1 MSPFAEKVRQMDPDR
16 YYAALFAPAVI
27 RDRLMVLY
35 AFYLEAARIPEEVS
49 EPVIGEMRLNWMKE
63 AVEDL
68 FADPP
73 KVRRHDLYEALS
85 DLVREPGGPSKEDL
99 LQLIEARV
107 ADLGQGPFPDEAERE
122 RYIDRTAGLVMKLAS
137 QLCHG
142 HELAQDM
149 SSVLVSAGRYWGFTG
164 LLAHHELLARSGRPP
179 FTEDEISQD
188 DPTTGLRESV
198 SAMTDELSNSTRI
211 LPSSLY
217 PALGYIRLGRSYLKH
232 DGTSYSPGPLTRQIS
247 LLFGSLTG
255 RLV

>member
-1 MSPFAEKVRQMDPDR
+1 MTQAHEN
-16 YYAALFAPAVI
+16 LAVSNEFHPHI
-27 RDRLMVLY
+27 LVMEDDLNVAKGLEMVLTQEGY
-35 AFYLEAARIPEEVS
+35 DVYLAGTGKLAMEAFK
-49 EPVIGEMRLNWMKE
+49 NKQ
-63 AVEDL
+63 
-68 FADPP
+68 F
-73 KVRRHDLYEALS
+73 
-85 DLVREPGGPSKEDL
+85 DL
-99 LQLIEARV
+99 LV
-107 ADLGQGPFPDEAERE
+107 ADIRLPDINGMEIIKEVKETKPETEVIAITGYATTSLSVEA
-122 RYIDRTAGLVMKLAS
+122 MKLGIHDF
-137 QLCHG
+137 L
-142 HELAQDM
+142 
-149 SSVLVSAGRYWGFTG
+149 
-164 LLAHHELLARSGRPP
+164 PKP